1 MKANYQEGFA
11 FLVPLKDGGFA
22 RGVVARVAPK
32 GKIVFGYFFAPRL
45 PTSEGAE
52 FYAIKPEEATFTTF
66 FGDLGL
72 VKGHWPIVGKMAD
85 WDRARWPLR
94 DTVRRDPLGKLRPML
109 VRYDDSDPSKVLSE
123 TAIDNDNG
131 LPDDGLA
138 GYRYVEAR
146 LSKLLA

>member
-1 MKANYQEGFA
+1 MKLKYQEGST

-32 GKIVFGYFFAPRL
+32 GKIAFGYFFAPRL
-45 PTSEGAE
+45 PTSEGVD
-52 FYAIKPEEATFTTF
+52 FDAIKPEDASLTIF

-72 VKGHWPIVGKMAD
+72 IKGHWPIVGKMAG
-85 WDRARWPLR
+85 WDRAQWPLQ

-109 VRYDDSDPSKVLSE
+109 VRYDDSDPSKVLRE
-123 TAIDNDNG
+123 TAIDNDSG